1 MQNNNNNNNNNNAV
15 VSATVTM
22 PTAKDVALATQQA
35 VAKTSYRDHEL
46 EVTKSPTTGTPLVL
60 VRREGKVIEV
70 CANPKR
76 AKAFVDRH
84 YGKVRRDR
92 EAAESMDDSQR
103 VLEEGRALDLQ
114 HAMMSR

>member
-1 MQNNNNNNNNNNAV
+1 MQNNNNNNNNAV
-15 VSATVTM
+15 PATVTM

-35 VAKTSYRDHEL
+35 VTKTTYRGHEL
-46 EVTKSPTTGTPLVL
+46 EVATSPTTGTPLVL
-60 VRREGKVIEV
+60 VRRGGKVIEV

-76 AKAFVDRH
+76 AKSFVDRH
-84 YGKVRRDR
+84 HGKVKR
-92 EAAESMDDSQR
+92 ERESEESMADSQK